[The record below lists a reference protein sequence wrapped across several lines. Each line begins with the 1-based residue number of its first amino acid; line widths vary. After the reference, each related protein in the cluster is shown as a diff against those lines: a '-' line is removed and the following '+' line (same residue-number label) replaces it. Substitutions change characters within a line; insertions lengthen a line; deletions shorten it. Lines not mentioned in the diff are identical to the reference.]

1 MMTDETW
8 LNPTKGPS
16 ENEVAIDYLKSQD
29 FRSVWADGLIGSI
42 TPQGLIHFAIYSE
55 RQAIPRRQVFTIV
68 KDESENIGS
77 LGTEVVEKQISR
89 GSIVREMSCDVF
101 VSPSVAE
108 AVGKWLIEQ
117 ANIIKDLKGKSK

>member
-1 MMTDETW
+1 MTDDTW

-29 FRSVWADGLIGSI
+29 FRSVWADGVIGSI

-55 RQAIPRRQVFTIV
+55 RQAIPRRQVFAIV
-68 KDESENIGS
+68 KDANDNIGS
-77 LGTEVVEKQISR
+77 LGAEVVEKQISR

-101 VSPSVAE
+101 ISPGVAE
-108 AVGKWLIEQ
+108 AVGKWLIDQ
-117 ANIIKDLKGKSK
+117 ANMLKDFKGKNK